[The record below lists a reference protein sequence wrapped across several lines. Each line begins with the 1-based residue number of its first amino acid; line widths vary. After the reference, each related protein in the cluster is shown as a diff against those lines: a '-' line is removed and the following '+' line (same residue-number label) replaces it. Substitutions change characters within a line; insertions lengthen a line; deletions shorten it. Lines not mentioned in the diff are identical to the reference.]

1 MNFHSDEYIMKG
13 VAEHLDE
20 AKEYFNPNRI
30 VGIFY
35 QGSGN
40 YGLDYEG
47 SDIDTKLII
56 VPTFEQIAF
65 NKQPCSTTHIR
76 NNDEHIDF
84 KDIRLYMQTFRKQ
97 NLNFLE
103 ILFTDFKYV
112 NEEYA
117 PYWNVLVENR
127 EKIARYNLYQ
137 AVKSMKGIALEKYH
151 AMEHPYPSK
160 LAILEQY
167 GYDPKQLHHLLR
179 VEDYIRRYI
188 DGEAYED
195 CLRPTNPEYLME
207 VKRGKY
213 DLAAAREVGRNA
225 ITRVEFM
232 ADNFTE
238 KVENKGD
245 PVVDRLLDDVQ
256 YDIMKD
262 AIRKEIVDND

>member
-1 MNFHSDEYIMKG
+1 MKG
-13 VAEHLDE
+13 VAEHLWE
-20 AKEYFNPNRI
+20 AREYFDSNRI

-117 PYWNVLVENR
+117 PYWDVLVENR

-137 AVKSMKGIALEKYH
+137 AVKSMKGIAMEKYH

-160 LAILEQY
+160 AAVLAQY
-167 GYDPKQLHHLLR
+167 GYDPKQVSHLVR
-179 VEDYIRRYI
+179 VEDYIKRYI
-188 DGEAYED
+188 DGEKYED
-195 CLRPTNPEYLME
+195 CLKPTNPDYIMDIKL
-207 VKRGKY
+207 GKY
-213 DLAAAREVGRNA
+213 DLAVAREIAKNSIA
-225 ITRVEFM
+225 RVEFM
-232 ADNFTE
+232 ADSFIE
-238 KVENKGD
+238 KVENKCD
-245 PVVDRLLDDVQ
+245 PVIDRLLDDVQ
-256 YDIMKD
+256 YDIMKL
-262 AIRKEIVDND
+262 AIEKELISLK

>member
-1 MNFHSDEYIMKG
+1 MTREERIMKG
-13 VAEHLDE
+13 VGEHLWE
-20 AKEYFNPNRI
+20 AREHFSSDRI
-30 VGIFY
+30 VGIFL
-35 QGSGN
+35 QGSQN

-47 SDIDTKLII
+47 SDIDTKLI
-56 VPTFEQIAF
+56 VTPTFEQIAF
-65 NKQPCSTTHIR
+65 NKQPVSTTHIR

-84 KDIRLYMQTFRKQ
+84 KDIRLYIQTFRKQ

-103 ILFTDFKYV
+103 ILFTDFKYI

-117 PYWNVLVENR
+117 PYWHVLVENR

-179 VEDYIRRYI
+179 VEDYLKRYI

-225 ITRVEFM
+225 IARVEFI

-256 YDIMKD
+256 YDIMKE
-262 AIRKEIVDND
+262 AIRKEIVENE